1 MKRRD
6 GKVGG
11 KEKGKRK
18 ATIRKTNNANG
29 RREEKK
35 RKKRKRKRGG
45 RQRAQQPIT
54 AGRCSTAGPE
64 PNKQRGDPEPNKQH
78 RQTAPRGDAADPS
91 GPLTAT
97 GRDRN
102 PFVIPERGGEDG
114 ERGCAALEAAAPPMS
129 GSEPAAVCSPRLSRT
144 APEPSR
150 FLFVFK

>member
-102 PFVIPERGGEDG
+102 PFVIPERGGG
-114 ERGCAALEAAAPPMS
+114 GRRAGMRSAGGGGTSAVGIGTGRCVQPTSVPYGS
-129 GSEPAAVCSPRLSRT
+129 GTEPISVC
-144 APEPSR
+144 
-150 FLFVFK
+150 F